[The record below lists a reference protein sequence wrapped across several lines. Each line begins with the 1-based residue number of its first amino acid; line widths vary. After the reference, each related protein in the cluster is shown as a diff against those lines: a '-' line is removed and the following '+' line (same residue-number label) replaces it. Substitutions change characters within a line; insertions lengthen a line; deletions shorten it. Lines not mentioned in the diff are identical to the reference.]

1 MGEVGQNGTRYW
13 RTLLSVVV
21 AYMVAIQSLLIAVA
35 GVSVPA
41 DAGQNA
47 PGFELC
53 LHDASGAPEP
63 PAGKPDISDCTHCI
77 FCFARAHDAV
87 VGTTPVLFH
96 RINIAMVVVAWL
108 GDLSGLRR
116 LTRHTIANPRGP
128 PLSA

>member
-47 PGFELC
+47 PAFELC
-53 LHDASGAPEP
+53 LHDASGSAGTAGQQARPFPIAHTASSALPE
-63 PAGKPDISDCTHCI
+63 
-77 FCFARAHDAV
+77 RMM
-87 VGTTPVLFH
+87 
-96 RINIAMVVVAWL
+96 R
-108 GDLSGLRR
+108 
-116 LTRHTIANPRGP
+116 
-128 PLSA
+128 